1 MRILILT
8 YYWPP
13 GSGPGVQ
20 RWLKMS
26 HELCEAGH
34 DVSVVT
40 VADGAYPSMDESL
53 VMEVDPRVRVIRTAT
68 REPFRLF
75 NRLRG
80 KKGKEIPV
88 GLTGIKE
95 SSSPIQ
101 RFAIWL
107 RANYFIPDARK
118 GWRPYAIRAIE
129 DILNEQE
136 IDIIITSG
144 PPHSLHKVGQHF
156 QMTHGLKW
164 VADFRDPWV
173 NIHYHELMPMGP
185 KAKEKH
191 QRMED
196 EVLRRADLVTVVSP
210 GMKREFHDRANHCQ
224 VVYNGFDQ
232 EDFREVSTVP
242 SDDIFSISYV
252 GNLKPNQNV
261 EALWTALTELCEESE
276 EFKTKLRLRLIGR
289 KDPGLIARLSHM
301 LPEGSLQ
308 DIPFLEHK
316 QAVEAMC
323 ESTILLFVIPKAKDN
338 SGILTGKLF
347 EYLASGRPM
356 LSIGPVDGDAA
367 MILNDCGRPKM
378 LTYDDKEGMKVQ
390 LVKQFENKAEP
401 MPISGSELFSRKNQT
416 QELIS
421 TLESISPNSSI

>member
-1 MRILILT
+1 MKILILT

-26 HELCEAGH
+26 HELCESGH
-34 DVSVVT
+34 EVTVVT

-53 VMEVDPRVRVIRTAT
+53 VSEVDSRVRVIRTAT

-129 DILNEQE
+129 DILKENEL
-136 IDIIITSG
+136 DVIITSG

-156 QMTHGLKW
+156 QMNHGMKW

-173 NIHYHELMPMGP
+173 NIHYHELMPMSP
-185 KAKEKH
+185 KAKAKH
-191 QRMED
+191 QHMED
-196 EVLRRADLVTVVSP
+196 EVLQKADLVTVVSP
-210 GMKREFHDRANHCQ
+210 GMEREFRDRANDIRII
-224 VVYNGFDQ
+224 YNGYDQ
-232 EDFREVSTVP
+232 EDFDVVSTEV
-242 SDDIFSISYV
+242 DEGVFSISYV

-261 EALWTALTELCEESE
+261 EAFWEALSELCSESKD
-276 EFKTKLRLRLIGR
+276 FSTKLRLRLIGR
-289 KDPGLIARLSHM
+289 KDPGLTLRLRKL
-301 LPEGSLQ
+301 LPEGTVE
-308 DIPFLEHK
+308 DIPYLEHK
-316 QAVEAMC
+316 EAVAAMC
-323 ESTILLFVIPKAKDN
+323 RSSVLLFIIPKAKDN
-338 SGILTGKLF
+338 IGILTGKLF

-356 LSIGPVDGDAA
+356 LSIGPVGGDAA
-367 MILNDCGRPKM
+367 DILNDCSRSKM
-378 LTYDDKEGMKVQ
+378 LAYGDKEGIKAQ
-390 LVKQFENKAEP
+390 LRSHFEGGK
-401 MPISGSELFSRKNQT
+401 GSRSTTGADVFSRKNQT
-416 QELIS
+416 TGLLS
-421 TLESISPNSSI
+421 VLEKL

>member
-1 MRILILT
+1 MKILILT

-26 HELCEAGH
+26 HELCEPGH
-34 DVSVVT
+34 EVTVVT

-53 VMEVDPRVRVIRTAT
+53 VSEVDSRVRVIRTAT

-129 DILNEQE
+129 DILKENEL
-136 IDIIITSG
+136 DVIITSG

-156 QMTHGLKW
+156 QMNHGMKW

-173 NIHYHELMPMGP
+173 NIHYHELMPMSP
-185 KAKEKH
+185 KAKAKH
-191 QRMED
+191 QHMED
-196 EVLRRADLVTVVSP
+196 EVLQKADLVTVVSP
-210 GMKREFHDRANHCQ
+210 GMEREFRDRANDIRII
-224 VVYNGFDQ
+224 YNGYDQ
-232 EDFREVSTVP
+232 EDFDAVSTEV
-242 SDDIFSISYV
+242 DEGVFSISYV

-261 EALWTALTELCEESE
+261 EAFWTALVDCCAVSE
-276 EFKTKLRLRLIGR
+276 AFRTKMRLRLIGR
-289 KDPGLIARLSHM
+289 KDPGLVQRLEQM
-301 LPEGSLQ
+301 LPPGALE
-308 DIPFLEHK
+308 DIPYLEH
-316 QAVEAMC
+316 QEAVHAMC
-323 ESTILLFVIPKAKDN
+323 RSSVLLFIIPKAKDN
-338 SGILTGKLF
+338 QAILTGKLF

-367 MILNDCGRPKM
+367 HILEHTGAGKM
-378 LTYDDKEGMKVQ
+378 LDYANGRGMRER
-390 LVKQFENKAEP
+390 LL
-401 MPISGSELFSRKNQT
+401 ELFQHPQEAKPSTAVDGYSRKEQT
-416 QELIS
+416 AQLMDALRRFTS
-421 TLESISPNSSI
+421 